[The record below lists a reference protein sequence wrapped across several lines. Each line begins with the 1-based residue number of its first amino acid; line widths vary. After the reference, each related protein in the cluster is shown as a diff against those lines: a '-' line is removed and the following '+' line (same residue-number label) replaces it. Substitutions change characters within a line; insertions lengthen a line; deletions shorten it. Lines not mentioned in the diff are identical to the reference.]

1 MGTHKSTGGVPR
13 KEIMTHSPPIEEY
26 LRALKAARPFEGQV
40 AYHRVFAPVKPG
52 YGAPAMPW
60 PKPVEDALAELGID
74 RLYHHQVQC
83 LDAIRQGRH
92 VVAATPTASGKTLT
106 YTLPVIESV
115 LKDPDTHALFI
126 YPLKALAQDQHKN
139 VAHIAAHLPQMGLK
153 AEIYDGDTSSY
164 RRKKIRDNPP
174 HILMTNPE
182 MIHLSICPHHDRWAD
197 LLARL
202 RFVVVDEVHTYRGI
216 LGSHMAQVF
225 RRLMRL
231 CRHYGAAPTF
241 VFTSA
246 TVANP
251 EELAF
256 QLTGLTVETVKEST
270 AGTGKRHLLVID
282 PVDGPLTATLM
293 LLKSA
298 LSRNLRTIV
307 YTQSR
312 KLTELLAIWA
322 KNRSGAFADR
332 ISAYRAGFLPEE
344 RREIEARLASGELL
358 AVISTSALEL
368 GIDIGSLDLCL
379 LVGYPGSIV
388 ATWQRGGRVGRS
400 GREAAVILVAGE
412 DALDQFFIRHP
423 EQLVQRPPE
432 AAVVNAA
439 NPDVMDRHLVCAA
452 AELALK
458 TDDPMLKLEAFK
470 AGIDRLVADGRLYLS
485 ADGTTCY
492 SPLKR
497 PHRHVDLRGSG
508 SRFAIVNESDER
520 VLGEIDG
527 FRVYREAHPGAIYLH
542 RGQTFRVAS
551 LDPETRK
558 VRVAAARV
566 SYHTRVRSAKDTQ
579 ILEIFEQKP
588 VYATTMAI
596 GRLRVTEQV
605 SGYDRIDTRNG
616 KILERCPLDLPP
628 MIFETHGLWFSVP
641 APIVDQAEKAWIHTM
656 GGLHAMEHAAIGVF
670 PLLVMADRN
679 DLGGISTNFHPQLE
693 AAGIFIY
700 DGLPGGA
707 GLCVQAFK
715 QGQAL
720 LDVTHS
726 AIAECP
732 CETGCPS
739 CVHSPK
745 CGSGNRPID
754 KSAALFLLNAL
765 KDTPAPKRAA
775 LFSIAKQEEETPA
788 KEKVPEAFTKTRK
801 GSFRYGVLD
810 IETQRSA
817 KEVGGWHRAERMKVS
832 CAVLYDSQKDAF
844 FEYVEGQIPSLL
856 EKLHELDLVIGFNIK
871 RFDYR
876 VLSAYTDMDF
886 GRIPTL
892 DLLEKVKDRLGY
904 RLSLDH
910 LASATLDAGKT
921 ADGLDALRWWKEGK
935 MAKILEY
942 CRSDVAITRDL
953 FRFGREKRYV
963 LFRNKAEQIVRLP
976 VDW

>member
-1 MGTHKSTGGVPR
+1 
-13 KEIMTHSPPIEEY
+13 MTHSHPIEEY
-26 LRALKAARPFEGQV
+26 ILALKAAKPFEGQV
-40 AYHRVFAPVKPG
+40 AYHREFSPVQAA
-52 YGAPAMPW
+52 YGTPATSW
-60 PKPVEDALAELGID
+60 PEPIEAMLRGLGID
-74 RLYHHQVQC
+74 RLYRHQIQSM
-83 LDAIRQGRH
+83 DATRQGKH

-106 YTLPVIESV
+106 YALPVIEAV
-115 LKDPDTHALFI
+115 LNDPDARALFI
-126 YPLKALAQDQHKN
+126 YPLKALAQDQRKTIG
-139 VAHIAAHLPQMGLK
+139 HIASNLPQMELR
-153 AEIYDGDTSSY
+153 AEIYDGDTSAY

-202 RFVVVDEVHTYRGI
+202 RYVVVDEVHTYRGI

-225 RRLMRL
+225 RRLLRL

-251 EELAF
+251 EELAS
-256 QLTGLTVETVKEST
+256 QLTGLTVDTVKEST
-270 AGTGKRHLLVID
+270 AGRGKRHLLVID

-293 LLKSA
+293 MLKAA

-344 RREIEARLASGELL
+344 RREIEAKLASGELL

-400 GREAAVILVAGE
+400 GQESAVVLVAGE

-458 TDDPMLKLEAFK
+458 MDDPMLKPEAFR

-497 PHRHVDLRGSG
+497 PHRLVDLRGSG
-508 SRFAIVNESDER
+508 SRFVIVDASDER

-527 FRVYREAHPGAIYLH
+527 YRVYREAHPGAIYLH
-542 RGQTFRVAS
+542 RGQTFRVES

-558 VRVAAARV
+558 VWVEAARV
-566 SYHTRVRSAKDTQ
+566 SYHTRVRSDKDTQ
-579 ILEIFEQKP
+579 ILEILEQKP
-588 VYATTMAI
+588 AYATTMAI

-616 KILERCPLDLPP
+616 KVLERCPLDLPP
-628 MIFETHGLWFSVP
+628 MTFETQGLWFIVP
-641 APIVDQAEKAWIHTM
+641 AAIIDQAEKAWIHVM

-679 DLGGISTNFHPQLE
+679 DLGGISTPYHPQLE

-707 GLCVQAFK
+707 GLCIQAFK
-715 QGQAL
+715 QGEAL
-720 LDVTHS
+720 LDITRG
-726 AIAECP
+726 AIADCP
-732 CETGCPS
+732 CESGCPS

-754 KSAALFLLNAL
+754 KDAALFFLKAL
-765 KDTPAPKRAA
+765 KNTQAPKNSIH
-775 LFSIAKQEEETPA
+775 FSIDREDS
-788 KEKVPEAFTKTRK
+788 KESATVKISQDGKKTDSK
-801 GSFRYGVLD
+801 AIRYGVLD

-817 KEVGGWHRAERMKVS
+817 KEVGGWHRAARMKVS

-844 FEYVEGQIPSLL
+844 FEYVEGQVPALFD
-856 EKLHELDLVIGFNIK
+856 KLRELDLVIGFNIK
-871 RFDYR
+871 RFDYL

-886 GRIPTL
+886 GCIPTL

-910 LASATLDAGKT
+910 LASATLNAGKT
-921 ADGLDALRWWKEGK
+921 ADGLDALRWWKEGQ

-953 FRFGREKRYV
+953 FRFGRENRYV
-963 LFRNKAEQIVRLP
+963 LFRNKAEQTVRLP